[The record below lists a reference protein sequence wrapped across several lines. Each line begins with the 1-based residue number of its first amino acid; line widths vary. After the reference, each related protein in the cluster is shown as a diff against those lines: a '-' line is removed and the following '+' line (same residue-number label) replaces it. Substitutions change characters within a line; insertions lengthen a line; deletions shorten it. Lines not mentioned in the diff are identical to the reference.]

1 MLVPAYQEKLKLD
14 PSKLQHL
21 QELSYYLIDE
31 GKAWVLALR
40 GSQDY
45 AQEPEPNEEEEIIL
59 DPEIM
64 QDQDLLDYYPNTE
77 PSSS

>member
-1 MLVPAYQEKLKLD
+1 MD

-21 QELSYYLIDE
+21 QELSYYLTDD

-40 GSQDY
+40 SSQDY
-45 AQEPEPNEEEEIIL
+45 AQEPEPNEEEIIQ

-64 QDQDLLDYYPNTE
+64 HNQALLDYCPNTE